1 MCRYKQPHSMH
12 MYAQFTRNGVLQV
25 CGVSKF
31 FFGAFVRHV
40 RASVSIGHGTWL
52 SEREKR
58 LPHLGWGLWGGGAGL
73 VYTRMSVGQSV
84 TCDMNRES
92 VEDTVFIIWK
102 LSSLKFGSHL
112 LYGLSCTVFGSDRQA
127 VSSSDRVWG
136 SWSWE
141 FVSRFEDMLH
151 SD

>member
-1 MCRYKQPHSMH
+1 VRPSQSVTEPGCRRGKRGFHIWD
-12 MYAQFTRNGVLQV
+12 GG
-25 CGVSKF
+25 CGT
-31 FFGAFVRHV
+31 G
-40 RASVSIGHGTWL
+40 
-52 SEREKR
+52 
-58 LPHLGWGLWGGGAGL
+58 GGGAGL

-92 VEDTVFIIWK
+92 MEDTVFIIWK

-136 SWSWE
+136 
-141 FVSRFEDMLH
+141 F
-151 SD
+151 